1 MYNIFM
7 TRPLNPKTFLT
18 DEEKKQVEEA
28 VKKSEKQTSGEIK
41 LYIDRFC
48 WEKIEEKAFRIFN
61 KLNLF
66 KTKERNGV
74 LIYLV
79 TTNKE
84 FLIYGDEGINKK
96 VPENFWKDIRIKM
109 EQNFKEGNFGNGISE
124 AIETIGEKLKTYF
137 PYGSDDTNEI
147 SDEIEYE
154 N

>member
-1 MYNIFM
+1 M

>member
-124 AIETIGEKLKTYF
+124 AIETIGEKLKIYF
-137 PYGSDDTNEI
+137 PYRSDDTNEI